1 MTDIVLPDEL
11 EKNYFVNVRQFMNG
25 AIEAVVKVVRPLK
38 QEAIDAAMKGA
49 SYATACAEKGES
61 SRSGFTTF
69 SNSPDEIDEVTRKR
83 NHNRAVR
90 RAKQNVRWL
99 CKSMAADRL
108 FTLTYRE
115 NVVDRIKVRENFRE
129 FLRLIRYGFKVK
141 HADGSVTR
149 YPALADWQ
157 YVAVLEKQERG
168 AYHIHCAVKGFQKI
182 KTLRAAWYRAIGGQ
196 GDEQGAAT
204 PGQVDV
210 TSPDKRWGG
219 RSREWK
225 TAKLAGYLTKYLEK
239 TFDETSAEKRRYWHS
254 KQIEVAEKRV
264 YWVGGHNVIEAI
276 RDTLRLLRSNYGMA
290 PGFFMWLSDSEDA
303 VWFSGEVGE
312 LEIPF

>member
-1 MTDIVLPDEL
+1 MEQILLPDET
-11 EKNYFVNVRQFMNG
+11 EKNYFVNIREFANG
-25 AIEAVVKVVRPLK
+25 AIEAVVKAVRPLK
-38 QEAIDAAMKGA
+38 QDLIDAAMNGT
-49 SYATACAEKGES
+49 SYAAACAEKGES
-61 SRSGFTTF
+61 SRSGFTTITR
-69 SNSPDEIDEVTRKR
+69 PAEEIDDYTRSQNHKR
-83 NHNRAVR
+83 SVR

-115 NVVDRIKVRENFRE
+115 NVTDRVKVREEFRE
-129 FLRLIRYGFKVK
+129 FLRLIRHGFKVK
-141 HADGSVTR
+141 HADGTVTN
-149 YPALADWQ
+149 YPALPGWQ

-182 KTLRAAWYRAIGGQ
+182 KTLRAAWYRAAGGQ
-196 GDEQGAAT
+196 GDEKGDAT
-204 PGQVDV
+204 PGQVDI

-225 TAKLAGYLTKYLEK
+225 TAKLAGYITKYLEK

-254 KQIEVAEKRV
+254 KGIVVAEKKV
-264 YWVGGHNVIEAI
+264 YWIGGHNVIEAI
-276 RDTLRLLRSNYGMA
+276 RDTLRLLRTNYAMR
-290 PGFFMWLSDSEDA
+290 PGFFMWLSDQEDA